1 MTYETPR
8 DPRIDSND
16 PVARGRPAAS
26 FGGWLPLVL
35 AVAVAAAVLAMFYP
49 SLTTDR
55 AGDTTNTGPSVQTV
69 IPTPS
74 PSTSP
79 VVPTPTPTTESR
91 PTQVPQP

>member
-8 DPRIDSND
+8 DPRLDQND

-35 AVAVAAAVLAMFYP
+35 AAVVAAAVLAVVYP
-49 SLTTDR
+49 RVTTDR

-69 IPTPS
+69 NPAPTPSTSPAVPTPS
-74 PSTSP
+74 P
-79 VVPTPTPTTESR
+79 TTE
-91 PTQVPQP
+91 QPNTKAPNQ